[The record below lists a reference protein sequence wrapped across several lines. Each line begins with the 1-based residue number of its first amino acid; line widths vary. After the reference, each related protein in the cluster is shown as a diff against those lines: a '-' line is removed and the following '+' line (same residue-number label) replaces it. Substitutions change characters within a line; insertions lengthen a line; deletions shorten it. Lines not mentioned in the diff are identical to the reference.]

1 MADKLVMGYWDCPFC
16 NTAGIQGTLRACPN
30 CGKPRGEGT
39 KFYMKAQNHEQVVA
53 QGEYLTDAQAQRKGQ
68 GEDWKCAYC
77 GGLNSVLDT
86 VCISCGHA
94 RDDAD
99 ETYGEMRERAE
110 AAQVQT
116 TPAVPAARGMS
127 SSMKKMLVL
136 LVAVL
141 AIMGISMFV
150 GAPRSHDFNV
160 TEKTWEYTTEIEEYQ
175 YVDENDWTLPSGAD
189 LVSTSEEVHHFDQ
202 VLDHYETRER
212 TYQERVQSGTHVEYT
227 YEDNGDGTFTEH
239 AHTVPD
245 YTYETRTETYQE
257 PVYVSVPVYRTK
269 YYYKIWR
276 WKYKTT
282 IVNAGDGGVEPSF
295 GDVTSQL
302 ADKQRIGRQTQT
314 YWLEGY
320 IDDKADRAGKYEV
333 DADTYNRYA
342 VGDRVPVT
350 TDLTTSHIYEFG
362 A

>member
-1 MADKLVMGYWDCPFC
+1 MP
-16 NTAGIQGTLRACPN
+16 TLH
-30 CGKPRGEGT
+30 
-39 KFYMKAQNHEQVVA
+39 YI
-53 QGEYLTDAQAQRKGQ
+53 L
-68 GEDWKCAYC
+68 
-77 GGLNSVLDT
+77 
-86 VCISCGHA
+86 
-94 RDDAD
+94 
-99 ETYGEMRERAE
+99 
-110 AAQVQT
+110 
-116 TPAVPAARGMS
+116 
-127 SSMKKMLVL
+127 KMLVL

-282 IVNAGDGGVEPSF
+282 IVSAGDGGVEPSF

-333 DADTYNRYA
+333 DADTYDRYA